1 MASKNQLESVASRG
15 SFASDA
21 PFVCMDC
28 ARRHVEPVGFYRV
41 AARAPR
47 DCTACGEGPLV
58 DIRDP
63 AVIEAL
69 RARDEQRRACGRRRT
84 SMAAMGV
91 AAAIVVPLV
100 AIKPNWCRYGLLTG
114 PVVTGVTAL
123 AMLVV
128 ASLLA
133 NPRVLRVFAARR
145 LFEDLYGPALP
156 EEDQVENEM
165 RRGWGILRA
174 AAILTAAV
182 VLTAALPAMVWRF
195 QQP

>member
-1 MASKNQLESVASRG
+1 MASKNQPESVAYQA

-28 ARRHVEPVGFYRV
+28 ARRHFEPVGFYRV

-47 DCTACGEGPLV
+47 DCAACGDGPLV

-63 AVIEAL
+63 GVIEAL
-69 RARDEQRRACGRRRT
+69 RARDEQRHVERRRRT

-91 AAAIVVPLV
+91 AAAIVVPLI
-100 AIKPNWCRYGLLTG
+100 AAKPDWHRCGLLTG
-114 PVVTGVTAL
+114 PIVTAVTGV

-133 NPRVLRVFAARR
+133 SSRVLRHFAARR
-145 LFEDLYGPALP
+145 LFEDLYGPALS
-156 EEDQVENEM
+156 EASHVENEM
-165 RRGWGILRA
+165 RRGRGVLRA

-182 VLTAALPAMVWRF
+182 VLTAALPALASRF
-195 QQP
+195 WHP